1 MTDYKTILQALQ
13 QKDQELVQVYTN
25 TPDLQNEEGKLIIVL
40 AKLEATTAALLLT
53 LETLAKKD
61 ANGK

>member
-25 TPDLQNEEGKLIIVL
+25 TPDLQNEQGKLMIVL
-40 AKLEATTAALLLT
+40 SKLEATTAALLLT

>member
-25 TPDLQNEEGKLIIVL
+25 TPNLQNEEGKLMIVL
-40 AKLEATTAALLLT
+40 AKLEATPAALLLT

>member
-25 TPDLQNEEGKLIIVL
+25 TPDLQNEEGKLMIVL

>member
-25 TPDLQNEEGKLIIVL
+25 TPDLQNEQGKLMIVL

>member
-25 TPDLQNEEGKLIIVL
+25 TPDLQNEQGKLMIVL

-61 ANGK
+61 VNGK